1 RQMGD
6 GAVIGLV
13 TDILL
18 VLATLVIGSAALLAI
33 GRVVAG
39 PSALD
44 RIVASDLLVA
54 IVTGGV
60 ALWIVNSGQHGLLV
74 ILLLLSILGFTGA
87 ASMARLMG
95 DRVMLARRHEAE
107 QALLKLEESDE

>member
-1 RQMGD
+1 MGD

-18 VLATLVIGSAALLAI
+18 VLATLVIGAAALLAI